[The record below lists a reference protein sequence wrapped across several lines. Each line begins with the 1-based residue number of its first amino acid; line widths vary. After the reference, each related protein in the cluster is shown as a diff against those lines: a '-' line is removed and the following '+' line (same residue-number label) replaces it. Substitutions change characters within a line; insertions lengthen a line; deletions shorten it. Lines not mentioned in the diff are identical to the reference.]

1 MASNDLPLPPA
12 RAVPAGAA
20 RMRGVPNDPG
30 VRSSSVSAV
39 PEHHGATV
47 RDIVAADPALEQ
59 LRSRKIPRKGL
70 NVHIYSAVHN
80 SFMDFVESYDLPK
93 GDTVSMAM
101 QEFLERRGVRVPGVP
116 RVTQLPAALPAD
128 VGDEAD
134 GDGAP

>member
-1 MASNDLPLPPA
+1 MASSDLPLPPA

-20 RMRGVPNDPG
+20 RMRGVPNEPG
-30 VRSSSVSAV
+30 VRPSSVSAV
-39 PEHHGATV
+39 PQHSEASV

-70 NVHIYSAVHN
+70 NVHIYTAVHN
-80 SFMDFVESYDLPK
+80 SFMDFVETYDLPK

-116 RVTQLPAALPAD
+116 RVTPLSAALPAD
-128 VGDEAD
+128 TGGEAD
-134 GDGAP
+134 DAGAL